1 MTRHGYSNA
10 RLAER
15 LTTNKSEREART
27 VTNRDTARRA
37 IEELDRRHEPAEE
50 FYTKDSMTYMLNNP
64 PFDIHTYKTVHAP
77 TFFSAFPDLIHNIEN
92 VMEERDTVMLDIVC
106 TGTHK
111 GSFMGIEATHRQ
123 VSYRSVIFY
132 DFVDG
137 KISRTRGVYD
147 QMGLLEQIGAKFVP
161 SG

>member
-1 MTRHGYSNA
+1 MPGP
-10 RLAER
+10 
-15 LTTNKSEREART
+15 NK
-27 VTNRDTARRA
+27 DTARRA

-50 FYTKDSMTYMLNNP
+50 LYTEDSMAYMLNNP
-64 PFDIHTYKTVHAP
+64 PFDIQTYKTVHAP
-77 TFFSAFPDLIHNIEN
+77 AFFSSFPDLVHNIEN
-92 VMEERDTVMLDIVC
+92 VMEEGDTVVLDIVC

-111 GSFMGIEATHRQ
+111 GTFMGIDATDKK

-161 SG
+161 GD

>member
-1 MTRHGYSNA
+1 M
-10 RLAER
+10 
-15 LTTNKSEREART
+15 T
-27 VTNRDTARRA
+27 VTNKDTARQA

-111 GSFMGIEATHRQ
+111 GSFMGIEATDRQ

-161 SG
+161 SS

>member
-1 MTRHGYSNA
+1 MTQTNKDIA
-10 RLAER
+10 RL
-15 LTTNKSEREART
+15 
-27 VTNRDTARRA
+27 A

-50 FYTKDSMTYMLNNP
+50 FYTEDSMTYMLNNP

-92 VMEERDTVMLDIVC
+92 VMEEGNTVMLDIVC

-147 QMGLLEQIGAKFVP
+147 QMGLLEQIGAKFVQ
-161 SG
+161 GD